1 MSPLNPTVTALSS
14 LALSLVALLSASVVG
29 FRARADRASAGR
41 RLDALAHRLSG
52 LESRRVSPLTATPT
66 PTPRTTSR
74 VDPPQPPAPTL
85 ISVPNL
91 STPSASSVSVE
102 ASAVLG
108 RRFASIW
115 ELADAGTSAEAIAR
129 ATGHPVGQV
138 ELILGLRRQISIAAP
153 STGGPR
159 PS

>member
-52 LESRRVSPLTATPT
+52 LESRRVSPLTPN

-108 RRFASIW
+108 RRFSTIW

-138 ELILGLRRQISIAAP
+138 ELILGLRRQISTTAP